1 METLNSTLGET
12 SYRVELIKSAEEGWK
27 RYNSVKSS
35 TTLSSERSNAL
46 VQTKSLAHLHS
57 TSSITQTTSPQSA
70 ALQTI
75 KIEDQQ
81 RGQVQE
87 KELRREIG
95 EEKRRYGELLG
106 VKGRLLREI
115 GEEVRDK
122 EGRVSKR
129 GRECLEVQARIKQLE
144 ERIKFKK

>member
-1 METLNSTLGET
+1 MSRSSLISIVRNHNGEVYGNKSSLLTTGKVLKLNTVSSMETLNSTLGET

-57 TSSITQTTSPQSA
+57 TSSITRTTSPQSTA
-70 ALQTI
+70 PLQTI

-81 RGQVQE
+81 
-87 KELRREIG
+87 
-95 EEKRRYGELLG
+95 
-106 VKGRLLREI
+106 
-115 GEEVRDK
+115 
-122 EGRVSKR
+122 
-129 GRECLEVQARIKQLE
+129 
-144 ERIKFKK
+144 